1 MLTMKNSTNS
11 NAKFAQR
18 ASQQRHVSN
27 EHINAVHENL
37 KLFKCKNCPKTIS
50 HWQILRA
57 HCQKVHEDLSL
68 LCCKISSEGIS
79 WKEYWNSHINAVLGK
94 I

>member
-1 MLTMKNSTNS
+1 MLTMKNSTKS

-50 HWQILRA
+50 H
-57 HCQKVHEDLSL
+57 
-68 LCCKISSEGIS
+68 
-79 WKEYWNSHINAVLGK
+79 
-94 I
+94 